1 MMVHEA
7 PSFIVMRVGF
17 LVFGGGVAC
26 EKRRGL
32 CEEGRG
38 LCEEERGLGEESWT
52 QRRRGGVYV

>member
-38 LCEEERGLGEESWT
+38 LGEEGWCLGEES
-52 QRRRGGVYV
+52 